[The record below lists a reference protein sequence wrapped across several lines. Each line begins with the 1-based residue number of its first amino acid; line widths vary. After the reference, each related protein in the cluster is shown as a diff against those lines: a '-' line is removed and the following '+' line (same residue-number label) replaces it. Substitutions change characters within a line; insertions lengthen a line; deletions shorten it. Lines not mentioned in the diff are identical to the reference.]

1 MLTPA
6 LRVEPDPQA
15 HGPPMCE
22 HRRFRKPAVPRRLNA
37 PTPNVGDRRGGNPRH
52 ERGVLRARL
61 LRPAG
66 RHAMV
71 VAHFLIRPATPSTWG
86 RVESAP
92 LMAGAVALAS
102 TGLIAAIDE
111 KAWAGPRRLA
121 RASRVPHSV
130 SRHCHG
136 DSSRA
141 EYARR
146 KVESSFL
153 ERGLDRSQLRPPG
166 TGCSPANGTLRRL
179 RRLARPCVL
188 SIALP
193 LRFYYDLPN
202 VHQNL
207 WGAYSIECVITNILG
222 RPATGR
228 VTSRRIVP
236 ESAKRHPQF
245 VR

>member
-1 MLTPA
+1 MHRPPT
-6 LRVEPDPQA
+6 LRPS
-15 HGPPMCE
+15 
-22 HRRFRKPAVPRRLNA
+22 RRQ
-37 PTPNVGDRRGGNPRH
+37 PRH

-71 VAHFLIRPATPSTWG
+71 VAHFFESGQRRRLRWG

-102 TGLIAAIDE
+102 TGYIAAIDE
-111 KAWAGPRRLA
+111 KAWAGHVGSA

-146 KVESSFL
+146 RSSHPFGAGAGSQPSCGR
-153 ERGLDRSQLRPPG
+153 RGQ
-166 TGCSPANGTLRRL
+166 AVVRRT
-179 RRLARPCVL
+179 V
-188 SIALP
+188 P
-193 LRFYYDLPN
+193 LRSLDDCSSLRVINSFTAPFYYDLPKRPPKISGC
-202 VHQNL
+202 L
-207 WGAYSIECVITNILG
+207 RIERNTNILG

-236 ESAKRHPQF
+236 ESAKDTPNSCDKVARLRSYEIRVASEQVLTYCSYVHTGL
-245 VR
+245 